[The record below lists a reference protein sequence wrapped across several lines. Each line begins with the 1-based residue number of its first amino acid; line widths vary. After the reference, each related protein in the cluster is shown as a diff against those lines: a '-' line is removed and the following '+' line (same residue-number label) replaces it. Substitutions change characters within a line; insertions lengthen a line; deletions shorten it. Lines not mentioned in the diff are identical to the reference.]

1 MTAVDDGLEGQIS
14 QWRAYLLRRG
24 AMGPAE
30 VDELEDHLRTQVA
43 DLGDA
48 GLSPD
53 EALLVAVKRMGKL
66 DDLSR
71 EFAREHSERLW
82 KQLVLSPETPE
93 TSNRTAHGDSWVMFG
108 YAVAAA
114 AGIKIPA
121 LFGHDFADDDGFYVR
136 NVGLLVLPL
145 LAGYFAQKRALGRAG
160 LLVLSVLFA
169 VAAVLANV
177 YPFVSGG
184 STELLVGLHLPVFL
198 WLLVGFAYLGGDW
211 RPGHRRMD
219 FVRFTG
225 EWFIYYVLI
234 ALGGGVLLTVLSAT
248 FSAIGIQ
255 TGQFIDSWLLPCG
268 AAGTAVVAAWLVE
281 AKQSVIENMAPV
293 LTKVFTP
300 LFAAMYLASLVAL
313 VWTGNA
319 INVERD
325 LLILLDVSLIVV
337 LGLLLYSISA
347 RDTTASPGLSDYL
360 QLVLVVSA
368 LVLDVLALAA
378 MLSRIAE
385 FGFTPNRTAGLG
397 LNLILLVNLGWS
409 AWLSLGFLRKRRPMA
424 ALEKWQTDY
433 VPVYAIWAAVVIVA
447 FPPLFGHA

>member
-1 MTAVDDGLEGQIS
+1 
-14 QWRAYLLRRG
+14 
-24 AMGPAE
+24 
-30 VDELEDHLRTQVA
+30 
-43 DLGDA
+43 
-48 GLSPD
+48 
-53 EALLVAVKRMGKL
+53 MGKL

-82 KQLVLSPETPE
+82 KQLVLTPETPE
-93 TSNRTAHGDSWVMFG
+93 TSSRTAPREFWAMIG
-108 YAVAAA
+108 YALAAA
-114 AGIKIPA
+114 AAIKIPA
-121 LFGHDFADDDGFYVR
+121 LFGHDFADDNGFYVR

-145 LAGYFAQKRALGRAG
+145 LAAYFAQKRALGRAG
-160 LLVLSVLFA
+160 LLVLCVLFA
-169 VAAVLANV
+169 VAAVFANF

-211 RPGHRRMD
+211 RSGHRRMD
-219 FVRFTG
+219 YVRFTG

-313 VWTGNA
+313 IWTGNA
-319 INVERD
+319 IDVERD

-347 RDTTASPGLSDYL
+347 RDTTAFPSLFDYL
-360 QLVLVVSA
+360 QLVLVLSA

-378 MLSRIAE
+378 MLSRISE

-397 LNLILLVNLGWS
+397 MNLILLVNLGWS

-433 VPVYAIWAAVVIVA
+433 IPVYAIWAAVVTVA
-447 FPPLFGHA
+447 FPPLFGYA

>member
-1 MTAVDDGLEGQIS
+1 MNDGLDGQIS
-14 QWRAYLLRRG
+14 QWREYLLRRG
-24 AMGPAE
+24 AMGQAE

-53 EALLVAVKRMGKL
+53 EALLVAVKRMGRL

-82 KQLVLSPETPE
+82 KQLVLTPETPVSGE
-93 TSNRTAHGDSWVMFG
+93 RTARHDFWAMLAF
-108 YAVAAA
+108 ALAAA
-114 AGIKIPA
+114 AAIKIPA
-121 LFGHDFADDDGFYVR
+121 LFGLDFADDDGFYVR
-136 NVGLLVLPL
+136 NAGLLVLPL
-145 LAGYFAQKRALGRAG
+145 LAVYFAQKRTLERAG
-160 LLVLSVLFA
+160 LLVLGVLFA
-169 VAAVLANV
+169 VAAVFANV
-177 YPFVSGG
+177 YPFVSDG

-211 RPGHRRMD
+211 RSGHRRMD

-225 EWFIYYVLI
+225 EWFIYYVLM
-234 ALGGGVLLTVLSAT
+234 ALGGGVLVSVLAAT
-248 FSAIGIQ
+248 FSAIGIE
-255 TGQFIDSWLLPCG
+255 TGQLIESWLLPCG
-268 AAGTAVVAAWLVE
+268 GAGAAVVAAWLVE

-293 LTKVFTP
+293 LTRVFTP
-300 LFAAMYLASLVAL
+300 LFAAMYLASVVAII
-313 VWTGNA
+313 WTGNA
-319 INVERD
+319 FDVERD
-325 LLILLDVSLIVV
+325 LLILLDLSLIVV
-337 LGLLLYSISA
+337 LGLLLYSLSA
-347 RDTTASPGLSDYL
+347 RDTTASPSLSDYL

-378 MLSRIAE
+378 MLSRISE

-409 AWLSLGFLRKRRPMA
+409 AWLSLGFLRKHRPMA

-433 VPVYAIWAAVVIVA
+433 IPVYASWAAVLIVV